1 MLTSRARA
9 APAKLTEDFL
19 KAAARQQGG
28 VREAGREGGRGRTGQ
43 GRERKVAGDRA
54 TALVLDE
61 NRSTLSFVK
70 EDGEWLASG
79 VQLEQGGDE
88 AGPAA
93 VPDDP
98 ATGDEA
104 EARAAANALLVGVE
118 GDDPAVLCAT
128 FSERYANQLTGAKE
142 FGLEELC

>member
-1 MLTSRARA
+1 MLISRARA
-9 APAKLTEDFL
+9 APAKLTEDFFKL
-19 KAAARQQGG
+19 QLGSKEECEKQAEKEGGG
-28 VREAGREGGRGRTGQ
+28 VQAKVENV
-43 GRERKVAGDRA
+43 KVAGDRA

-70 EDGEWLASG
+70 EDGEWLASV
-79 VQLEQGGDE
+79 VQLGQGGDE

-104 EARAAANALLVGVE
+104 EARAAANSLLARPALR
-118 GDDPAVLCAT
+118 PNC
-128 FSERYANQLTGAKE
+128 RKP
-142 FGLEELC
+142 